1 MCVLICKEVFRLYR
15 EAIYHLDVWQ
25 FNCVDTGILC
35 CVHKTCQPP
44 LLKYGPWATPCFYL
58 ERVKMQ
64 FPGRMTE
71 EPCGAPSR
79 SKFSS
84 GSQHRIL
91 SEGTEAQKDLS
102 NGKKEAALT

>member
-1 MCVLICKEVFRLYR
+1 
-15 EAIYHLDVWQ
+15 
-25 FNCVDTGILC
+25 
-35 CVHKTCQPP
+35 
-44 LLKYGPWATPCFYL
+44 
-58 ERVKMQ
+58 MQ

>member
-1 MCVLICKEVFRLYR
+1 
-15 EAIYHLDVWQ
+15 
-25 FNCVDTGILC
+25 
-35 CVHKTCQPP
+35 
-44 LLKYGPWATPCFYL
+44 
-58 ERVKMQ
+58 MQ
-64 FPGRMTE
+64 FLGRMTE